1 MAVSA
6 ASVLKFAH
14 GGDELP
20 AIRCGVQSQF
30 EYPEGAPVP
39 DLAVRKKRPCT
50 VVALAARADDELS
63 DAVLLIDD
71 AGGRQGSGT
80 LVGMVLSVNDGA
92 HLRHVDRIHK
102 RLRIV

>member
-50 VVALAARADDELS
+50 VVALAAGADDELS

-71 AGGRQGSGT
+71 AGGCLGSEA
-80 LVGMVLSVNDGA
+80 LVVMLVSVNDNVGP
-92 HLRHVDRIHK
+92 RCVERIPK
-102 RLRIV
+102 RLHIL